1 MIRDLHPLR
10 HRGLGPVVAA
20 LLVIVQT
27 GCAGLFTTPPRP
39 LYQLSAPGDVPPGL
53 PHTNAQIVVD
63 APYAP
68 EGLELRR
75 IAVVRASNAI
85 DYLADGD
92 WADRTPN
99 MVRAVLVEAF
109 ENSKSV
115 AAVGP
120 DSLDLRADFEI
131 EGDLRHFEAVYDSPA
146 GGAGAPT
153 AVVALAIKLVKV
165 PERKILAQT
174 MITARQPATAN
185 ATPAIVTAM
194 NEAVGSVAKQV
205 VAWTLTNPALSAS
218 RR

>member
-1 MIRDLHPLR
+1 MMRNLRPLGQ
-10 HRGLGPVVAA
+10 RGVGLALTASLVVALA
-20 LLVIVQT
+20 
-27 GCAGLFTTPPRP
+27 GCASLFTTPPRP
-39 LYQLSAPGDVPPGL
+39 LFQLSAPGDMPTNL
-53 PHTNAQIVVD
+53 PHSGAQIVVD

-75 IAVVRASNAI
+75 IAVVRAANGI

-131 EGDLRHFEAVYDSPA
+131 EGDLRHFEAVYDSPN
-146 GGAGAPT
+146 GGSGAPT
-153 AVVALAIKLVKV
+153 AVVALAVKLVRI

-174 MITARQPATAN
+174 LITARQPATAN
-185 ATPAIVTAM
+185 ATSAIVQAM
-194 NEAVGSVAKQV
+194 NQAMGSVAKQV
-205 VAWTLTNPALSAS
+205 VAWTLTNPALSTP

>member
-1 MIRDLHPLR
+1 MIRNFCPLR
-10 HRGLGPVVAA
+10 HRASRLALTALVVVALA
-20 LLVIVQT
+20 
-27 GCAGLFTTPPRP
+27 GCASMFTKDPRP
-39 LYQLSAPGDVPPGL
+39 LFQLSAPSDFPGNL

-131 EGDLRHFEAVYDSPA
+131 EGDLRHFEADYDSPA

-153 AVVALAIKLVKV
+153 ATVALAVKLVKV

-174 MITARQPATAN
+174 MISAQQRATSN
-185 ATPAIVTAM
+185 TTPAIVQAM
-194 NEAVGSVAKQV
+194 NDAMGNVAKQV
-205 VAWTLTNPALSAS
+205 VAWTLTNPALSTS